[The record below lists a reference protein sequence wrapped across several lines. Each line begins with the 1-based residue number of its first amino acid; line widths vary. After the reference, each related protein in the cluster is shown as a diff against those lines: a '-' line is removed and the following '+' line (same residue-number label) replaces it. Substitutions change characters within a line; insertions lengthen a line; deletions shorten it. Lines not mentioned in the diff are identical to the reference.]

1 MIPLVYRLPEF
12 YAYDKEFDVMA
23 SEHNVRIKTTNNV
36 MTKKLNLLK
45 TFKSGKRYSKRKEYW
60 FADEEDQLVKM
71 QFVADNPLLPLL
83 DLYTQDEIIV
93 KGLYT
98 KMYRD
103 DKEYLFSTKQ
113 SFI

>member
-1 MIPLVYRLPEF
+1 MSQLPSKQNATLV
-12 YAYDKEFDVMA
+12 V
-23 SEHNVRIKTTNNV
+23 
-36 MTKKLNLLK
+36 LNLLK

-98 KMYRD
+98 KMHRD